1 MIPDWMKENDSYVP
15 PKGGGAFA
23 IKTMRS
29 IGRVVGKLIFQQGHE
44 KKHALPALVKFA
56 LLVVSILLISLS
68 HRPLILMAFTAAVL
82 VYLCTWPAEDIPLIL
97 KGAIAA
103 SCLALVLF
111 LPAMIQNPAGIVN
124 NLRVLWKVFITVC
137 LVRIFGHITQWNHI
151 TGALK
156 KLHIPGVFIFTIDIT
171 LKYIVLLGRFVHDIL
186 TAYLLRAVGKN
197 DKKYKSVGGVL
208 GNTFIRGTEMSTEMY
223 EAMRCRGFTDDY
235 RGL

>member
-1 MIPDWMKENDSYVP
+1 MIPDWMKKNERYVP

-23 IKTMRS
+23 VKTMRS
-29 IGRVVGKLIFQQGHE
+29 LGKAVGKLIFQQGHE
-44 KKHALPALVKFA
+44 KKHALPALVKFF

-68 HRPLILMAFTAAVL
+68 HNSLILMAFTAAVL

-97 KGAIAA
+97 KGAVAA
-103 SCLALVLF
+103 SAFALVLF
-111 LPAMIQNPAGIVN
+111 LPAMIMNPGGIGN
-124 NLRVLWKVFITVC
+124 NLRVIWKVFITVC
-137 LVRIFGHITQWNHI
+137 LVRIFGHTTQWNHI

-235 RGL
+235 QGL